1 MLLKSADGGA
11 VGVFPSAASKY
22 GGGLARGRGT
32 NLLEMTKNRSG
43 REGGGG
49 GGHKGT
55 MLDGEGKEGEKND
68 FCKDGGRG
76 GRGRRFVDALPSGVY
91 S

>member
-1 MLLKSADGGA
+1 
-11 VGVFPSAASKY
+11 
-22 GGGLARGRGT
+22 
-32 NLLEMTKNRSG
+32 MTKNRSG

-76 GRGRRFVDALPSGVY
+76 GRGRSKKPDDQINVDEEDSHHELREDDAIAYRSGKLEFNPGHG
-91 S
+91 